1 MISHAARMTV
11 LKSELPRV
19 NIFYFL
25 SSFPFKYLFFFCL
38 LPLIL
43 SAPKSTPFKKVIL
56 VFQKLSLFCC
66 VLSELSTPPGLG
78 GGDVSARKHRSLGKP
93 WRRSTAL
100 GQRRKP
106 SGAASY
112 AVLEQVLGEK

>member
-1 MISHAARMTV
+1 M
-11 LKSELPRV
+11 
-19 NIFYFL
+19 
-25 SSFPFKYLFFFCL
+25 
-38 LPLIL
+38 
-43 SAPKSTPFKKVIL
+43 
-56 VFQKLSLFCC
+56 
-66 VLSELSTPPGLG
+66 LSELSTPPGLG
-78 GGDVSARKHRSLGKP
+78 GGDVSARKHRSLGNP